1 MLPSPLRFRCFYL
14 PYCIENYSDMDL
26 FFFVDEKRD
35 IVAVPLG
42 NDSDDSSYCDHLI
55 SFLERSE
62 HALLRGMPLFVWD
75 VYKNIY
81 CEQKKEGIGQKK
93 T

>member
-1 MLPSPLRFRCFYL
+1 MLPSPLRFRRFYL

-42 NDSDDSSYCDHLI
+42 NDSDDSPYGDHLI
-55 SFLERSE
+55 PFLERSE
-62 HALLRGMPLFVWD
+62 HMLLSGMPLFVRD
-75 VYKNIY
+75 VYKNIHRK
-81 CEQKKEGIGQKK
+81 QKKEGIGQKK